1 MLEEECIVPKATD
14 DTYLQKLHKAH
25 TGKHP
30 SYGKPSA
37 KLKVRSIHTG
47 QSFWYLCWKNSFLLL
62 NIV

>member
-1 MLEEECIVPKATD
+1 LQTIQLIEKPGGIFPMLEEECIVPKATD

-37 KLKVRSIHTG
+37 KLKG
-47 QSFWYLCWKNSFLLL
+47 
-62 NIV
+62 